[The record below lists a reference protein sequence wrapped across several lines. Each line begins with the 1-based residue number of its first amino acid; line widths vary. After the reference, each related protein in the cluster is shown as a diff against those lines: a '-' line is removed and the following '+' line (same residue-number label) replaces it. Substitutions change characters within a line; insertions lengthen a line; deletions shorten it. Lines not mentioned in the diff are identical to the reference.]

1 VRLEADGILAL
12 AAVPCDNAAVSER
25 HAGGGAVAE
34 HDNGYKRLF
43 SHPEMVADLLRGF
56 VREDWVRDLDFSTL
70 ERVSGSYVTPK
81 LRSRESDVVW
91 RVRWK
96 QDRWLYVY
104 LLIEFQ
110 STVDP
115 FMALRVMV
123 YVGLLY
129 QDLVQHRQ
137 LTVAGRLPP
146 VLPLVLYNGQAP
158 WGASRELAELIER
171 VPGGLEQYRPQ
182 LRYCLLDEVRIA
194 SSDLESLRNLAA
206 ALFRLEQSQGPEDIQ
221 RVVGALIEWL
231 QEPDLLELRRSFT
244 IWLLEVLLP
253 ARVPGTVIP
262 QVTDLQE
269 VKSMLAERVVE
280 WTEQWKHEGLEKGL
294 EQGRKEGRIE
304 ERREALQK
312 ARGVLLGELER
323 RFGPLPEE
331 VRRRVDAIE
340 SVEEITLLGFRA
352 GAAPSL
358 TALKLV

>member
-1 VRLEADGILAL
+1 
-12 AAVPCDNAAVSER
+12 
-25 HAGGGAVAE
+25 VAE

-70 ERVSGSYVTPK
+70 ERVSGSYVTPE

-91 RVRWK
+91 RVRWER
-96 QDRWLYVY
+96 DRWLYVY

-137 LTVAGRLPP
+137 LTVAGKLPP
-146 VLPLVLYNGQAP
+146 ILPLVLYNGYAP
-158 WGASRELAELIER
+158 WGAARELSELIET

-182 LRYCLLDEVRIA
+182 LRYCLLDEARIPD
-194 SSDLESLRNLAA
+194 SELESLRNLAA
-206 ALFRLEQSQGPEDIQ
+206 ALFRLEKSRGPEDIQ
-221 RVVGALIEWL
+221 RVLVALIEWL
-231 QEPDLLELRRSFT
+231 GEPDLAELRRSFT
-244 IWLLEVLLP
+244 LWVMRVLLP
-253 ARVPGTVIP
+253 ARVPGTEIP
-262 QVTDLQE
+262 EVTDLQE
-269 VKSMLAERVVE
+269 VKSMLAERVIE
-280 WTEQWKHEGLEKGL
+280 WTHQWKQEGLEEGLQKGLREGLREGLEKGL
-294 EQGRKEGRIE
+294 E
-304 ERREALQK
+304 K
-312 ARGVLLGELER
+312 ARGVLLRDLER

-331 VRRRVDAIE
+331 VRRRVDAIASIE
-340 SVEEITLLGFRA
+340 DLTELSLRA

-358 TALKLV
+358 AALAEP